1 MEKLKRLLDQSGV
14 DAWCIHD
21 LRTRG
26 TEYYFIRHALDQNRI
41 KETRH
46 VTLSVFMKSDEG
58 ASLGSA
64 DAEIHPGENEDVLK
78 EKINELKQRAL
89 LVHNPVYS
97 LNKPKE
103 AEEIVR
109 RPFSLKETAGDFI
122 SLLGEIEETE
132 TEDLNS
138 CEIFVSEKTERLI
151 TSEGI
156 DITETYPSSMME
168 AVVNARNED
177 HEIELYRMYR
187 SGTCDRKAI
196 REDLIRTM
204 HYGRDRLKT
213 VNTPALKSC
222 PVIFSGANAVTLCRY
237 FLDKTD
243 AAAVYRKMSTW
254 KTGEPYSENLKA
266 DKVTLKSLRLLD
278 NSPANRAYDAEGAPV
293 REVTFIDQGIVKSY
307 HGSRQFSSYVN
318 LEDSFIVSN
327 FEVSGGSYTEDELR
341 SGSYLEAVEFS
352 DFQTDSLTGDF
363 YGEIRLAYVHD
374 RGKVTPVTGGSV
386 SGNLN
391 ELVQDMKMS
400 SALRQR
406 GSARIPEYIRLENCT
421 ISGSEE
427 EE

>member
-1 MEKLKRLLDQSGV
+1 MERLKRLLNESGV
-14 DAWCIHD
+14 DAWRIHD
-21 LRTRG
+21 LKTKG
-26 TEYYFIRHALDQNRI
+26 TEYYFIRHCLDQNRI
-41 KETRH
+41 KNTRH

-58 ASLGSA
+58 ASIGSA
-64 DAEIHPGENEDVLK
+64 NAEIYPDESEEALK

-97 LNKPKE
+97 LNKPKK

-109 RPFSLKETAGDFI
+109 KPFSLRKTASDFI
-122 SLLGEIEETE
+122 TLFNGIEETE

-138 CEIFVSEKTERLI
+138 AEIFVSEKTERLI

-156 DITETYPSSMME
+156 DITETYPFSMME
-168 AVVNARNED
+168 AVVNARNKD

-187 SGTCDRKAI
+187 SGTCDQKAI
-196 REDLIRTM
+196 RDDLTRTM
-204 HYGRDRLKT
+204 QYGKDRLNT

-237 FLDKTD
+237 FLEKTD
-243 AAAVYRKMSTW
+243 EALVYRKMSTW
-254 KTGEPYSENLKA
+254 KTGDLYSENLKA

-278 NSPANRAYDAEGAPV
+278 NSFANRAYDSEGAPV
-293 REVTFIDQGIVKSY
+293 REVTFIDEGVVKSW
-307 HGSRQFSSYVN
+307 HGSRQFSSYLN

-327 FEVSGGSYTEDELR
+327 FEVSGGTHTEDELR
-341 SGSYLEAVEFS
+341 SGNYLEAVEFS

-374 RGKVTPVTGGSV
+374 HGTVTPVSGGSV

-400 SALRQR
+400 STLRQI
-406 GSARIPEYIRLENCT
+406 GNARIPEYIRLENCT